1 MKRFEKYIKD
11 IHQDFPDFVISSIK
25 KIGEGDNS
33 KAFLI
38 NEDYIFRFSKREEV
52 KEQVRREI
60 DVLPKIKPVV
70 TIQIPRFT
78 FISPSMNY
86 VGYRM
91 IKGENLSGEI
101 FKNLTQKDQ
110 QNVQKALAD
119 FLSAIHA
126 IDILQL
132 KNGNLETMN
141 LKEEY
146 HENFEKAK
154 RLIFPHLSQNK
165 REIVTRFFVDYL
177 DNKDNFNYAK
187 CLIHNDFSKDHIL
200 FNTVNKQI
208 TGIIDF
214 GDIAIG
220 DPDYDLM
227 YLLDEFGENFIMDFL
242 KYYQHSD
249 EKNLL
254 QKLKFFTLAN
264 KIQLFPEEENNQE
277 PGDWNYAFTL
287 LNEWFEKTGSLN

>member
-60 DVLPKIKPVV
+60 AVLPKIKPLV
-70 TIQIPRFT
+70 TIQIPGFT

-91 IKGENLSGEI
+91 IKGENLSGKI

-110 QNVQKALAD
+110 QNVQKTLAD

-126 IDILQL
+126 IDLLQL
-132 KNGNLETMN
+132 KNGNLETMD

-165 REIVTRFFVDYL
+165 REIITRFFIDYL
-177 DNKDNFNYAK
+177 DNEDNFNYAE
-187 CLIHNDFSKDHIL
+187 CLIHNDFSTDHIL
-200 FNTVNKQI
+200 FNTINKQI

-227 YLLDEFGENFIMDFL
+227 
-242 KYYQHSD
+242 
-249 EKNLL
+249 
-254 QKLKFFTLAN
+254 
-264 KIQLFPEEENNQE
+264 
-277 PGDWNYAFTL
+277 
-287 LNEWFEKTGSLN
+287 

>member
-1 MKRFEKYIKD
+1 MKRFENYIRD
-11 IHQDFPDFVISSIK
+11 IHQDFPEFVISSIK

-60 DVLPKIKPVV
+60 AVLPKIKPLV
-70 TIQIPRFT
+70 TIQIPGFE
-78 FISPSMNY
+78 FISPAMNY

-91 IKGENLSGEI
+91 IKGENLSEEL
-101 FKNLTQKDQ
+101 FLKLKKKDQ
-110 QNVQKALAD
+110 QKVQKTLAD
-119 FLSAIHA
+119 FLSTIHA
-126 IDILQL
+126 IDLLPL
-132 KNGNLETMN
+132 KNCHLGTMD

-146 HENFEKAK
+146 YQNFEKAK
-154 RLIFPHLSQNK
+154 RLIFPHLSQK
-165 REIVTRFFVDYL
+165 KKEIITRFFIEYL
-177 DNKDNFNYAK
+177 DNIDNFNYGE

-214 GDIAIG
+214 GDIAMG

-227 YLLDEFGENFIMDFL
+227 YLLDEFGEKFIHDFL
-242 KYYQHSD
+242 KYYKESID
-249 EKNLL
+249 KNLL
-254 QKLKFFTLAN
+254 QKLIFFTLAN
-264 KIQLFPEEENNQE
+264 KIQLFPEEENNKNSE
-277 PGDWNYAFTL
+277 NWKYAFTL
-287 LNEWFEKTGSLN
+287 LNEWFEKQALK

>member
-33 KAFLI
+33 MAFLI
-38 NEDYIFRFSKREEV
+38 NEDYIFRFSKRQEV

-60 DVLPKIKPVV
+60 AVLPKIKPLVS
-70 TIQIPRFT
+70 IQIPAFE
-78 FISPSMNY
+78 FISPNINY
-86 VGYRM
+86 VGYRI
-91 IKGENLSGEI
+91 IKGENLNEEL
-101 FKNLTQKDQ
+101 FLKLKKKDQ
-110 QNVQKALAD
+110 QNVQKTLAD
-119 FLSAIHA
+119 FLSTIHA
-126 IDILQL
+126 SDLLQL
-132 KNGNLETMN
+132 NNCQLEMMN

-146 HENFEKAK
+146 HQNFEKAK
-154 RLIFPHLSQNK
+154 RLIFPHLSQK
-165 REIVTRFFVDYL
+165 KKEIITRFFIEYL
-177 DNKDNFNYAK
+177 DNIDNFNYAE

-227 YLLDEFGENFIMDFL
+227 YLLDEFGEKFILDFL
-242 KYYQHSD
+242 NYYQHSND
-249 EKNLL
+249 KKLL
-254 QKLKFFTLAN
+254 QKLIFFTLAN
-264 KIQLFPEEENNQE
+264 KIQLFPEEENNKKSD
-277 PGDWNYAFTL
+277 DWKYAFTL
-287 LNEWFEKTGSLN
+287 LNEWFEKQAL